1 MSTVHPHSYS
11 SRKLR
16 KLLIFCGCI
25 ILLPYHAVYST
36 KVIELYLHAVD
47 KPRAPFEYD
56 DSRTVTFASEDARE
70 HGIRVGD
77 KIEAVENT
85 PFTGRRV
92 LDFKIASSH
101 PGSLMPLTV
110 RRASGEQD
118 HITIRLEPFSA
129 QPPKPREWFSAIAVF
144 LVMPTLCMSLGLG
157 VVLARL
163 FDRRAWILLALMVS
177 FSQVYEIPLNEPT
190 PSLVLLFH
198 DLVASSLGIWLV
210 LFGVYFPHRAP
221 WDRKRPWLKW
231 GFLGPSIVTTVV
243 LGVKNVAAQTSFAAV
258 VPLQPIFRSLHRVSV
273 ALTLGAVVFFFIEI
287 ARERRVSQ
295 TPDDRR
301 RLRILLVGS
310 ALAFAPLFTL
320 VLIGLARNRDPIA
333 EVPTWV
339 VLPAIVLL
347 GLFPCTL
354 AYVTIVQRA
363 LELRVIVRQSVKYL
377 FARRGLTLLRYAV
390 VACSFATILYIVD
403 RQHATRGQQFRIFA
417 ATAALLALLQYPF
430 ANRLILSLD
439 RRFFRDALDAER
451 MLSEMRN
458 MAIRE
463 TVPLLDMVMGRISQA
478 LHVSRIAVFL
488 RDNGQYSV
496 SRVLGESVSGPK
508 RLLPA
513 HSEIIEHLHG
523 SARPVM
529 VYFDDPECWVQRI
542 DRDEQAVLQDL
553 GAEVLLPLV
562 GNDQLLGVIS
572 LGHKRFEEPYAGSD
586 LYLLQSVA
594 AQTSLALENS
604 LLISSLAAEVAER
617 ERRSAEKEAAN
628 QANKAKSE
636 FLARMSHELRTPL
649 NAIIGYSEM
658 LEEESQELGQHSLVA
673 DLTKIRLAGKHLL
686 ELINSILDISKIE
699 SGKMELYIESFG
711 VADLVHE
718 VVSIVEPVVSKNGNE
733 LRCQVSESVGI
744 MEADAGKVRQ
754 ALFNLVGNA
763 AKFTSHGII
772 ALTATRESLEHG
784 DWLRFCVSD
793 TGIGMTPEQTAKL
806 FEAFTQADASV
817 TSKFGGTGLGL
828 AISRQFCRMMG
839 GDIQVHSEFGKGST
853 FTIELPARVVREE
866 KPGPDNFPSGANG
879 CETVLVIDG
888 NPAAQQLI
896 RASLADEARR
906 VVIASSGDE
915 GLRRARELRPE
926 VIALDMLVPGID
938 GWTVLSELKSDPL
951 LADIPVLVMSL
962 ANGRKPGFTLAV
974 SDYLVKPVSRRQLAS
989 TLARLGQGP
998 QPVDSS
1004 GWILIV
1010 DDDATNRDVLR
1021 RMLKDHGWEIR
1032 DAGNGREALH
1042 KLREGTPELILL
1054 DLIMPEMDGLTLL
1067 SELRKTPDWCGI
1079 PVVAITGKNPSKE
1092 ERRWLNASLY
1102 RANQKKM
1109 DAAEDLL
1116 HEISRHLPS
1125 LAGRKEKASAQ
1136 NIAS

>member
-1 MSTVHPHSYS
+1 MSTVTPRSYS
-11 SRKLR
+11 ARKIR
-16 KLLIFCGCI
+16 SLLVFCGCL
-25 ILLPYHAVYST
+25 ILLPYHAVYSK
-36 KVIELYLHAVD
+36 KVVELYLHAVD
-47 KPRAPFEYD
+47 KPHVPFEYD
-56 DSRTVTFASEDARE
+56 DSRTVTFASQEARE

-77 KIEAVENT
+77 KIEVVGNT

-101 PGSLMPLTV
+101 PGNLIPLTV

-118 HITIRLEPFSA
+118 RLTIPLEPFSA
-129 QPPKPREWFSAIAVF
+129 QPPKAREWFSAIAVF
-144 LVMPTLCMSLGLG
+144 LVMPTLCILLGFG

-163 FDRRAWILLALMVS
+163 FDRRAWFLLALMVS
-177 FSQVYEIPLNEPT
+177 FSQVYTIPLSELA
-190 PSLVLLFH
+190 PSIVLLFH

-210 LFGVYFPHRAP
+210 LFGIYFPHRAP

-243 LGVKNVAAQTSFAAV
+243 LSIKNVAAQTSFAAI
-258 VPLQPIFRSLHRVSV
+258 VPLQLVLRSLHRVSV
-273 ALTLGAVVFFFIEI
+273 ALTLGAVVFFFLEI
-287 ARERRVSQ
+287 ARERRVSPI
-295 TPDDRR
+295 PDDRR

-310 ALAFAPLFTL
+310 ALAFAPLFAL

-333 EVPTWV
+333 EVPTWI

-354 AYVTIVQRA
+354 AYVTNVQRA

-377 FARRGLTLLRYAV
+377 LARRGLTLLRYAV

-403 RQHATRGQQFRIFA
+403 KQHASRGQQFRIFA

-463 TVPLLDMVMGRISQA
+463 TVPLLDMVMERISQA

-488 RDNGQYSV
+488 RDDGHYSV
-496 SRVLGESVSGPK
+496 SRVLGESMSGPK
-508 RLLPA
+508 RLPA

-523 SARPVM
+523 SARPAM

-542 DRDEQAVLQDL
+542 DPEEQAVLREL
-553 GAEVLLPLV
+553 GAELLLPLI
-562 GNDQLLGVIS
+562 GNDQLLGLIT

-604 LLISSLAAEVAER
+604 LLISSLASEVAER
-617 ERRSAEKEAAN
+617 ERRIAEKEAAN

-658 LEEESQELGQHSLVA
+658 LEEESRELGQHSLVA

-686 ELINSILDISKIE
+686 ELINSILDISKVE
-699 SGKMELYIESFG
+699 SGKMELYIESFS
-711 VADLVHE
+711 VADLIHE
-718 VVSIVEPVVSKNGNE
+718 VVSIVEPVISKNGNE
-733 LRCQVSESVGI
+733 LHCQVSESLGI

-763 AKFTSHGII
+763 AKFTSHGVI

-793 TGIGMTPEQTAKL
+793 TGIGMTPEQTGKL

-853 FTIELPARVVREE
+853 FTIELPAHVVREE
-866 KPGPDNFPSGANG
+866 KRDPGNFLPDANG

-888 NPAAQQLI
+888 TPAAQQLI
-896 RASLADEARR
+896 HTSLADESRR

-926 VIALDMLVPGID
+926 VIALNMLVPGMD
-938 GWTVLSELKSDPL
+938 GWTVLAELKSDPL

-962 ANGRKPGFTLAV
+962 ASGRKPGFTLAV
-974 SDYLVKPVSRRQLAS
+974 NDYLVKPVSRRQLVS
-989 TLARLGQGP
+989 TLARLGRGP
-998 QPVDSS
+998 QPVDGS

-1067 SELRKTPDWCGI
+1067 SELRKRPDWCGI
-1079 PVVAITGKNPSKE
+1079 PVVVITAKNPSKE

-1102 RANQKKM
+1102 RVNQKKV
-1109 DAAEDLL
+1109 DAAEVLL
-1116 HEISRHLPS
+1116 REIGRHLPS

-1136 NIAS
+1136 DIAS